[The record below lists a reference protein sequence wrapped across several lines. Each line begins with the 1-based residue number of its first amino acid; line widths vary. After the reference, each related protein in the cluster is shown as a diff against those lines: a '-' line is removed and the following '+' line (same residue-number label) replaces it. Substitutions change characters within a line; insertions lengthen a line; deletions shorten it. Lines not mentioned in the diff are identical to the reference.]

1 MGIRT
6 QPMPTWL
13 RPLCLGLIG
22 LVMTAEPG
30 EAKLCPAQ
38 LGPQINQVLNQAPL
52 DTAHVGILLQTQAQA
67 ASDRRTL
74 YDRQSHRLFTPA
86 SNVKLLTTAAALH
99 HLGPNHR
106 WQTTVTSTPGPGE
119 LAVLQVRGQ
128 GDPTLTED
136 QLQSLAQQLHD
147 QGITQVSRLVLD
159 DSYFPGPAT
168 NPTWEWGDAQ
178 FAYGAPANSLIL
190 NQNARMVE
198 VTPTQVG
205 QPLEILWPDGQPP
218 WPTLNYSRT
227 VATADAAE
235 PVRLWRAGHGDP
247 IQATGQMAVGA
258 SPRRLNLAVLNP
270 AQQFGVA
277 LRRVL
282 EAESITVLQTLVTTT
297 TAPPPGDPLAT
308 LQSPPLA
315 EVLVPTNQDS
325 NNLYAEVLLN
335 TLGVTYG
342 GDRPRDASQ
351 AGAAAVKTL
360 LSDLGV
366 TSDPLRLADGS
377 GLSRH
382 NLVTPMALVETL
394 QAMAYHPEAEVFQN
408 SLAVAGVSGTLRN
421 RLANTPLQG
430 RLQGKTGALTGNV
443 SLSGYVQPPNYDPL
457 VFTMVINQANQHASV
472 LRQGIDEVLQLVGQL
487 SREC

>member
-1 MGIRT
+1 
-6 QPMPTWL
+6 MPTWPIPPRFSAL
-13 RPLCLGLIG
+13 PLGLAG
-22 LVMTAEPG
+22 LLITAVPG
-30 EAKLCPAQ
+30 QAQLCPAQ
-38 LGPQINQVLNQAPL
+38 LRPAIDQVLSQAPL
-52 DTAHVGILLQTQAQA
+52 DTAHVGILLQTQAQSA
-67 ASDRRTL
+67 GDRRTL
-74 YDRQSHRLFTPA
+74 YDRQSQRLFTPA

-99 HLGPNHR
+99 HLGPDHR

-119 LAVLQVRGQ
+119 LAVLQVSGQ
-128 GDPTLTED
+128 GDPTLTEN
-136 QLQSLAQQLHD
+136 QLQSLAQQLYN

-190 NQNARMVE
+190 NQNARLVE

-205 QPLEILWPDGQPP
+205 QPLEISWPDGQPP

-227 VATADAAE
+227 VATTDAAE

-247 IQATGQMAVGA
+247 MQATGQMAVGA
-258 SPRRLNLAVLNP
+258 APRRLNLAVLNP

-277 LRRVL
+277 LRQAL
-282 EAESITVLQTLVTTT
+282 EAESITVLQTLITTT
-297 TAPPPGDPLAT
+297 TAPSPGDPLAT
-308 LQSPPLA
+308 LQSPPLV
-315 EVLVPTNQDS
+315 ELLVPTNQDS

-342 GDRPRDASQ
+342 SDRPNDATQ
-351 AGAAAVKTL
+351 AGTAAVKAL
-360 LSDLGV
+360 LADLGV
-366 TSDPLRLADGS
+366 NSAPLRLADGS

-382 NLVTPMALVETL
+382 NLVTPVALVETL
-394 QAMAYHPEAEVFQN
+394 QVMAYHPDAAVFQD

-421 RLANTPLQG
+421 RLTNTPLQN
-430 RLQGKTGALTGNV
+430 RVQGKTGALTGNV

-457 VFTMVINQANQHASV
+457 VFSMVINQANQHAST
-472 LRQGIDEVLQLVGQL
+472 LRQGIDEVLLLLGQL